1 MLTYGFWLATLFL
14 LYPLSYYNFHSQ
26 VFYSKYFV
34 FSSLYLFTFNWS
46 RRLIF
51 PRQSEPCIILIQFI
65 FHFYYHTLSPSLF
78 ILSLFY
84 TIFIL
89 RVSFVQF
96 INANVFIATRVE
108 LESFPFRIS
117 FLPDSSYLNN
127 NLRWRR
133 NAILQ
138 SIGLTINFSFCYSR
152 GGSFHF
158 PIAPLCHIFLSSSLS

>member
-1 MLTYGFWLATLFL
+1 WLATLFL

-78 ILSLFY
+78 ILR
-84 TIFIL
+84 FI
-89 RVSFVQF
+89 FVQLGIQIF
-96 INANVFIATRVE
+96 LKYLSIYSDSYFLKKE
-108 LESFPFRIS
+108 LLFLNRNLYFS
-117 FLPDSSYLNN
+117 FLFRFL
-127 NLRWRR
+127 
-133 NAILQ
+133 AILY
-138 SIGLTINFSFCYSR
+138 TYFSRYILVFSKIYIFP
-152 GGSFHF
+152 SFF
-158 PIAPLCHIFLSSSLS
+158 VFSSKCTLKRYTFDIDRRIIVSDISKYF